1 MTTQPSPASGPE
13 PTPQDGSFL
22 GWRMVVFAAIALGMT
37 GPGQTVGVS
46 VFIDPMMEALDLSR
60 SAISAAY
67 LVGTLGGAFALP
79 RIGRA
84 VDEHGTRASLGVAGA
99 LLGVMLVAM
108 GGVRGAVTLA
118 IGFVGIRMLG
128 QGALGLVSS
137 NAIAPWFDRRRGL
150 AIGIVSAVG
159 SAIIALMPV
168 GSTVVIDAVG
178 WRLAWV
184 ALGLLVWVVVL
195 PIARF
200 GFVDRPSDRGQFADG
215 WQPSPG
221 APAGVPVVPFIR
233 ARLLRQAAEGGPTR
247 RPPTPQVD
255 WTRAEALRTPMFW
268 ALTSAAAATA
278 MLTTA
283 LGFHQIDLL
292 GEQGLTAVEAAANF
306 IPQTVATFTTVIAVG
321 ALSDRIAPRWLIAA
335 SMLLLAGAMLAVPYV
350 RPDVTA
356 ALYGAAVGASGAI
369 ARALEASSMPRLF
382 GLKHLGA
389 IRGATIGAG
398 VAASALGPLAVS
410 IGFDVTGS
418 YAEVLRLLVIIP
430 AIVLVLGLV
439 APMPVRRS

>member
-1 MTTQPSPASGPE
+1 MS
-13 PTPQDGSFL
+13 QDRSFH
-22 GWRMVVFAAIALGMT
+22 GWRMVLFAAIALGMT

-84 VDEHGTRASLGVAGA
+84 VDEHGTRVSLGVAGA
-99 LLGVMLVAM
+99 LLGVMLVGM
-108 GGVRGAVTLA
+108 GGVRGVMTLT

-150 AIGIVSAVG
+150 AIGVVSAVG

-168 GSTVVIDAVG
+168 GSTVVIDRVG

-184 ALGLLVWVVVL
+184 ALGVMVWFVVL
-195 PIARF
+195 PIAHL
-200 GFVDRPSDRGQFADG
+200 GFVDRPSDRGQQVDG

-221 APAGVPVVPFIR
+221 APAGVPVVPLIR
-233 ARLLRQAAEGGPTR
+233 ERLLGRPTAGGTAK
-247 RPPTPQVD
+247 RPQTPPVD

-306 IPQTVATFTTVIAVG
+306 IPQTIATFMTVIAVG
-321 ALSDRIAPRWLIAA
+321 ALSDRIAPRWLIAT

-350 RPDVTA
+350 RPDASAV
-356 ALYGAAVGASGAI
+356 LYGIAVGASGAV
-369 ARALEASSMPRLF
+369 ARSLEAASMPRLF

-389 IRGATIGAG
+389 IRGATIGVG
-398 VAASALGPLAVS
+398 VAASGLGPLAVS
-410 IGFDVTGS
+410 IGYDITGS
-418 YAEVLRLLVIIP
+418 YVEVLRLLVIIP
-430 AIVLVLGLV
+430 LIVLLLGLF
-439 APMPVRRS
+439 APVPTREA

>member
-1 MTTQPSPASGPE
+1 MKE
-13 PTPQDGSFL
+13 DRSFH
-22 GWRMVVFAAIALGMT
+22 GWRMVLFAAVALGMT

-46 VFIDPMMEALDLSR
+46 VFIDPMMESLDLSR

-84 VDEHGTRASLGVAGA
+84 VDEHGTRVSLGVTGA

-108 GGVRGAVTLA
+108 GGVRGVVTLT
-118 IGFVGIRMLG
+118 IGFVGVRMLG

-150 AIGIVSAVG
+150 AIGVVSAIG

-168 GSTVVIDAVG
+168 GSTVVIDRVG

-184 ALGLLVWVVVL
+184 ALGLMVWCVVV

-200 GFVDRPSDRGQFADG
+200 GFVDRPSDRGQLADG
-215 WQPSPG
+215 WQPSAG

-233 ARLLRQAAEGGPTR
+233 ERLLGRPVDDGTVR
-247 RPPTPQVD
+247 RPRTPEVD

-268 ALTSAAAATA
+268 ALTGSAAATA

-306 IPQTVATFTTVIAVG
+306 IPQTIATFMTVITVG
-321 ALSDRIAPRWLIAA
+321 ALSDHIAPRWLIAT

-350 RPDVTA
+350 RPDASAV
-356 ALYGAAVGASGAI
+356 LYGIAVGASGAV
-369 ARALEASSMPRLF
+369 ARALEAASMPRLF

-389 IRGATIGAG
+389 IRGATIGVG

-410 IGFDVTGS
+410 IGYDVTGS
-418 YAEVLRLLVIIP
+418 YVEVLRLLVIIP
-430 AIVLVLGLV
+430 LIVLVLGLF
-439 APMPVRRS
+439 APMPTREA

>member
-1 MTTQPSPASGPE
+1 VSGEAPRE
-13 PTPQDGSFL
+13 ESFL
-22 GWRMVVFAAIALGMT
+22 GWRMVALAAVALGMT

-46 VFIDPMMEALDLSR
+46 VFIDPMMASLGLSR
-60 SAISAAY
+60 SAVSAAY
-67 LVGTLGGAFALP
+67 LLGTLGGAFVLP

-108 GGVRGAVTLA
+108 GGVRGVVTLA
-118 IGFVGIRMLG
+118 LGFVGIRMLG

-159 SAIIALMPV
+159 SAIIALMPL
-168 GSTVVIDAVG
+168 GTTVVIDAVG

-184 ALGLLVWVVVL
+184 ALGLMVWTVVL

-200 GFVDRPSDRGQFADG
+200 GFVDRPSDRGQIADG

-221 APAGVPVVPFIR
+221 GPAGVPVVPFMR
-233 ARLLRQAAEGGPTR
+233 ALLG
-247 RPPTPQVD
+247 RPRHATELGRPRSPEVD

-278 MLTTA
+278 MLGTA
-283 LGFHQIDLL
+283 LGFHQIDML

-321 ALSDRIAPRWLIAA
+321 TLADRIAPRWLIAA
-335 SMLLLAGAMLAVPYV
+335 SMVLLAAAMLGVPYV

-356 ALYGAAVGASGAI
+356 VLYGIAVGSSGAI
-369 ARALEASSMPRLF
+369 ARSLEAASIPRLF

-389 IRGATIGAG
+389 IRGATIGVG

-410 IGFDVTGS
+410 IGHDVTGS
-418 YAEVLRLLVIIP
+418 YVEVLRLLVVIP
-430 AIVLVLGLV
+430 AIVLVLALF
-439 APMPVRRS
+439 APMPQRRS